1 MLDSWVTAW
10 LDVIDMV
17 LNAAGASTM
26 LATSARP
33 IITAQNKPNV
43 EKKPMEDCMITKK
56 PAMSDRALPTSA
68 SPEAPPTAFIE
79 AEGFD
84 DCSISPLNL
93 SMT

>member
-1 MLDSWVTAW
+1 MGTAW

-56 PAMSDRALPTSA
+56 PAMSDRALPTRA
-68 SPEAPPTAFIE
+68 SPEAPPTA
-79 AEGFD
+79 
-84 DCSISPLNL
+84 LL
-93 SMT
+93 SRGV

>member
-1 MLDSWVTAW
+1 MLDSWITAR
-10 LDVIDMV
+10 LDFIDMV

-43 EKKPMEDCMITKK
+43 EKNPMEDCIITKK

-68 SPEAPPTAFIE
+68 SPEAPPTAFID

-84 DCSISPLNL
+84 ECSISSLNL

>member
-1 MLDSWVTAW
+1 
-10 LDVIDMV
+10 MV

-68 SPEAPPTAFIE
+68 SPEAPLLLLLMQRGLMIAPFL
-79 AEGFD
+79 
-84 DCSISPLNL
+84 P
-93 SMT
+93 

>member
-84 DCSISPLNL
+84 DCSISSLNL

>member
-1 MLDSWVTAW
+1 
-10 LDVIDMV
+10 MV

-84 DCSISPLNL
+84 DCSISSLNL

>member
-43 EKKPMEDCMITKK
+43 EKKPMEDCNQV
-56 PAMSDRALPTSA
+56 D
-68 SPEAPPTAFIE
+68 
-79 AEGFD
+79 
-84 DCSISPLNL
+84 
-93 SMT
+93 